1 MPTSLPS
8 GVAALSP
15 SEKLQLVEDL
25 WDELAESGVE
35 LPLTAGQRKLLRTE
49 RKAIRKNP
57 GEGSTWPEARARIL
71 GEK

>member
-1 MPTSLPS
+1 MRTSLPS
-8 GVAALSP
+8 GVAELSP

-35 LPLTAGQRKLLRTE
+35 LSLTAVQRKLLRTE

-57 GEGSTWPEARARIL
+57 GEGSAWPQVRARIL
-71 GEK
+71 GGK